1 MIEDNLCIINIFNS
15 ITVILDYLPVL
26 PFNCGVVLLSGT
38 SIGTDGRNPVGT
50 LELISSFGRI
60 TFSGFVSRSGV
71 RGEISPRKPGPF
83 KITFQNDRAFEW
95 GNANS
100 LLELEIYF

>member
-1 MIEDNLCIINIFNS
+1 MIEDKLCIIKISNS

-50 LELISSFGRI
+50 LELISSSFGRI

-95 GNANS
+95 GNANWLS
-100 LLELEIYF
+100 AA